1 MNTADIVNSLMND
14 DTIDGRDI
22 RDRIEE
28 LEAVE
33 APTEEES
40 AELTDLTAFLTAFP
54 HEARQYNSDADEG
67 EPIIAESYFVDY
79 IKEVIDDCYALPKE
93 LTSGEWPYRHITI
106 NYEAAAEEAM
116 ADYAELTF
124 RGRTFYIQAC

>member
-1 MNTADIVNSLMND
+1 MNTTDIIYSLMND

-22 RDRIEE
+22 RDRIDE
-28 LEAVE
+28 LEALD

-40 AELTDLTAFLTAFP
+40 AELTDLAAFL
-54 HEARQYNSDADEG
+54 HEAMQYNSDADEG
-67 EPIIAESYFVDY
+67 ETIIAESYFVDY
-79 IKEVIDDCYALPKE
+79 IKEIIDDCYDLPKE

-106 NYEAAAEEAM
+106 NYEAAAEDAK

-124 RGRTFYIQAC
+124 RGRNFYILAC

>member
-1 MNTADIVNSLMND
+1 MNPAGIINSLMND
-14 DTIDGRDI
+14 ATIDGRDI
-22 RDRIEE
+22 RARIDE

-40 AELTDLTAFLTAFP
+40 AELTDLVAFL

-67 EPIIAESYFVDY
+67 EPIIAESHFVGY
-79 IKEVIDDCYALPKE
+79 IKELIDDCYFLPAE

-106 NYEAAAEEAM
+106 NYEAAAEEAK

-124 RGRTFYIQAC
+124 RGRNFYILAC

>member
-1 MNTADIVNSLMND
+1 MNTTDSLMND

-40 AELTDLTAFLTAFP
+40 AELTDLKSFL
-54 HEARQYNSDADEG
+54 HEAMQYNSDADEG
-67 EPIIAESYFVDY
+67 ETIIAESYFVDY
-79 IKEVIDDCYALPKE
+79 IKELIDDCYALPKE

-106 NYEAAAEEAM
+106 NYEAAAEEAK

>member
-1 MNTADIVNSLMND
+1 MNTTDSLMND

-40 AELTDLTAFLTAFP
+40 AELTDLKSFL
-54 HEARQYNSDADEG
+54 HEAMQYNSDADEG
-67 EPIIAESYFVDY
+67 ETIIAESYFVDY
-79 IKEVIDDCYALPKE
+79 IREIIYDCYALPKE

-106 NYEAAAEEAM
+106 NYEAAAEEAR

-124 RGRTFYIQAC
+124 RGRNFYILAC

>member
-1 MNTADIVNSLMND
+1 MNTTDSLMND

-40 AELTDLTAFLTAFP
+40 AELTDLKSFL
-54 HEARQYNSDADEG
+54 HEAMQYNSDADEG
-67 EPIIAESYFVDY
+67 ETIIAESYFVDY
-79 IKEVIDDCYALPKE
+79 IKELIDDCYDLPAE

-106 NYEAAAEEAM
+106 NYEAAAEEAR

-124 RGRTFYIQAC
+124 RGRNFYIQAC

>member
-1 MNTADIVNSLMND
+1 MNTTDIIDSLMND
-14 DTIDGRDI
+14 YAIDGRDI
-22 RDRIEE
+22 QARIDE
-28 LEAVE
+28 LEALD

-40 AELTDLTAFLTAFP
+40 AELADLVAFL
-54 HEARQYNSDADEG
+54 HEAMQYNSDADEG
-67 EPIIAESYFVDY
+67 ETIIAESHFGDY
-79 IKEVIDDCYALPKE
+79 IKEIIDDCYALPKE

-106 NYEAAAEEAM
+106 NYEAAAEEAK

>member
-14 DTIDGRDI
+14 YAIDGRDI

-54 HEARQYNSDADEG
+54 HEAMQYNSDADEG
-67 EPIIAESYFVDY
+67 ETIIAESYFMDY
-79 IKEVIDDCYALPKE
+79 IREIIYDCYALPKE

-106 NYEAAAEEAM
+106 NYEAAAEEAR

-124 RGRTFYIQAC
+124 RGRNFYILAC

>member
-1 MNTADIVNSLMND
+1 MNTTDIIDRLMND

-28 LEAVE
+28 LESTGPESVE
-33 APTEEES
+33 
-40 AELTDLTAFLTAFP
+40 LRDLIAFL
-54 HEARQYNSDADEG
+54 HEAMQYNSDADEG
-67 EPIIAESYFVDY
+67 ETIIAESYFVGY
-79 IKEVIDDCYALPKE
+79 IKYMIDDCYDLPAE

-106 NYEAAAEEAM
+106 NYEAAAEEAR

-124 RGRTFYIQAC
+124 RGRNFYILAC

>member
-1 MNTADIVNSLMND
+1 MNTTDSLMND

-40 AELTDLTAFLTAFP
+40 AELTDLKSFL
-54 HEARQYNSDADEG
+54 HEAVQYNSDADEG
-67 EPIIAESYFVDY
+67 EIIIAESYFVDY
-79 IKEVIDDCYALPKE
+79 IREIIYDCYALPKE

-106 NYEAAAEEAM
+106 NYEAAAEEAR

-124 RGRTFYIQAC
+124 RGRNFYILAC

>member
-1 MNTADIVNSLMND
+1 MNTTDSLMND

-40 AELTDLTAFLTAFP
+40 AELTDLTAFL

-67 EPIIAESYFVDY
+67 ETIIAESHFVDY
-79 IKEVIDDCYALPKE
+79 IKELIDDCYDLPAE
-93 LTSGEWPYRHITI
+93 LTSGEWPYRHMTI
-106 NYEAAAEEAM
+106 NYEAAAEEAKV
-116 ADYAELTF
+116 DYAELTF
-124 RGRTFYIQAC
+124 RGRTFYILAC

>member
-1 MNTADIVNSLMND
+1 MNTTDSLMND

-40 AELTDLTAFLTAFP
+40 AELTDLKSFL
-54 HEARQYNSDADEG
+54 HEAMQYNSDADEG
-67 EPIIAESYFVDY
+67 ETIIAESYFMDY
-79 IKEVIDDCYALPKE
+79 IREIIYDCYALPKE

-106 NYEAAAEEAM
+106 NYEAAAEEAR

-124 RGRTFYIQAC
+124 RGRNFYILAC

>member
-1 MNTADIVNSLMND
+1 MNTTDSLMND

-40 AELTDLTAFLTAFP
+40 AELTDLKSFL
-54 HEARQYNSDADEG
+54 HEAMQYNSDADEG
-67 EPIIAESYFVDY
+67 ETIIAESYFVDY
-79 IKEVIDDCYALPKE
+79 IKYMIDDCYDLPAE

-106 NYEAAAEEAM
+106 NYEAAAEEAR

-124 RGRTFYIQAC
+124 RGRNFYIQAC

>member
-14 DTIDGRDI
+14 YAIDGRDI
-22 RDRIEE
+22 RDRIDE
-28 LEAVE
+28 LEALD

-40 AELTDLTAFLTAFP
+40 AELTDLTAFL
-54 HEARQYNSDADEG
+54 HEAMQYNSDADEG
-67 EPIIAESYFVDY
+67 ETIIAESHFVDY
-79 IKEVIDDCYALPKE
+79 IKELIDDCYDLPAE

-106 NYEAAAEEAM
+106 NYEAAAEEAR

-124 RGRTFYIQAC
+124 RGRNFYILAC

>member
-14 DTIDGRDI
+14 YAIDGRDI
-22 RDRIEE
+22 RDRIDE
-28 LEAVE
+28 LEALD

-40 AELTDLTAFLTAFP
+40 AELTDLTAFL
-54 HEARQYNSDADEG
+54 HEARQYNSDADDG
-67 EPIIAESYFVDY
+67 ETIIAESYFVDY

-93 LTSGEWPYRHITI
+93 LTSGEWPYRHITVD
-106 NYEAAAEEAM
+106 YEAAAEEAR

-124 RGRTFYIQAC
+124 RGRNFYIQAC

>member
-1 MNTADIVNSLMND
+1 MNTTDSLMND

-40 AELTDLTAFLTAFP
+40 AELTDLKSFL
-54 HEARQYNSDADEG
+54 HEAMQYNSDADEG
-67 EPIIAESYFVDY
+67 ETIIAESYFVDY
-79 IKEVIDDCYALPKE
+79 IKELIDDCYDLPAE

-106 NYEAAAEEAM
+106 NYEAAAEEAK

-124 RGRTFYIQAC
+124 RGRNFYILAC

>member
-1 MNTADIVNSLMND
+1 MNTTDSLMND
-14 DTIDGRDI
+14 DTLDGRDI

-40 AELTDLTAFLTAFP
+40 AELTDLKSFL
-54 HEARQYNSDADEG
+54 HEAVQYNSDADEG
-67 EPIIAESYFVDY
+67 ETIIAESYFVDY
-79 IKEVIDDCYALPKE
+79 IKELIDDCYDLPAE

-106 NYEAAAEEAM
+106 NYEAAAEEAR

-124 RGRTFYIQAC
+124 RGRNFYILAC

>member
-1 MNTADIVNSLMND
+1 MNTTDSLMND

-40 AELTDLTAFLTAFP
+40 AELADLVAFL
-54 HEARQYNSDADEG
+54 HEAMQYNSDADEG
-67 EPIIAESYFVDY
+67 EAIIAESHFVGY
-79 IKEVIDDCYALPKE
+79 IKELIDDCYALPKE

-106 NYEAAAEEAM
+106 NYEAAAEEAR

-124 RGRTFYIQAC
+124 RGRNFYILAC